1 MSYNPKEVGQRIK
14 DIRLKLGM
22 NMTTFGKAIDDY
34 NPNGKTKSG
43 TVSNWETG
51 KNLPNNERL
60 KKIAELGNVSV
71 LYLLEGKDAVSFL
84 EGKDAVDFLAEMNI
98 MINDHMVET
107 NENLKNQILNVKDL
121 SYTNTELL
129 LLKRTKDLID
139 KCKEFEEKD
148 ILLDLNTILTKIIE
162 MIDELDNDQESNED
176 KKKNIELIYEDLSDF
191 IKEQDT
197 VHTFYKQ
204 IKKHLN

>member
-1 MSYNPKEVGQRIK
+1 MNNKNIEIGARIK
-14 DIRLKLGM
+14 DIRISLGLTM
-22 NMTTFGKAIDDY
+22 KDFGKKFDPPASDSI
-34 NPNGKTKSG
+34 
-43 TVSNWETG
+43 VSRWERG
-51 KNLPNNERL
+51 VNLPNNERL
-60 KKIAELGNVSV
+60 KRIAELGNVPV
-71 LYLLEGKDAVSFL
+71 LYLLEGKDAT
-84 EGKDAVDFLAEMNI
+84 DFLVKMNMI
-98 MINDHMVET
+98 INDHMVET

-139 KCKEFEEKD
+139 KCKELEEKD

-162 MIDELDNDQESNED
+162 MIDELDNDEETNKE

-204 IKKHLN
+204 IKKHLD

>member
-1 MSYNPKEVGQRIK
+1 MDLESKKEKNKVIGKRIS
-14 DIRLKLGM
+14 DIRKSIGLTMEEFGSR
-22 NMTTFGKAIDDY
+22 MTPPASKGA
-34 NPNGKTKSG
+34 
-43 TVSNWETG
+43 VSNWENG
-51 KNLPNNERL
+51 YNLPNNERL
-60 KKIAELGNVSV
+60 KRIAELGNVPV
-71 LYLLEGKDAVSFL
+71 LYLLEGKDAT
-84 EGKDAVDFLAEMNI
+84 DFLVKMNMI
-98 MINDHMVET
+98 INDHMVET

-139 KCKEFEEKD
+139 KCKELEEKD
-148 ILLDLNTILTKIIE
+148 ILLDLNTILAKIIE
-162 MIDELDNDQESNED
+162 MIDELNNDEESDED

>member
-1 MSYNPKEVGQRIK
+1 MNNKNIEIGARIK
-14 DIRLKLGM
+14 DIRISLGLTM
-22 NMTTFGKAIDDY
+22 KEFGKKFDPPASDSI
-34 NPNGKTKSG
+34 
-43 TVSNWETG
+43 VSRWERG
-51 KNLPNNERL
+51 VNLPNNERL
-60 KKIAELGNVSV
+60 KRIAELGNVPV
-71 LYLLEGKDAVSFL
+71 LYLLEGKDAV
-84 EGKDAVDFLAEMNI
+84 DFLVEMNI
-98 MINDHMVET
+98 MINELMVET

-139 KCKEFEEKD
+139 KCKELEEKD

-162 MIDELDNDQESNED
+162 MIDELDNDEETNKE

-204 IKKHLN
+204 IKKHLD

>member
-1 MSYNPKEVGQRIK
+1 MDLESKKEKNKVIGKRIS
-14 DIRLKLGM
+14 DIRKSIGLTMEEFGSR
-22 NMTTFGKAIDDY
+22 MTPPASKGA
-34 NPNGKTKSG
+34 
-43 TVSNWETG
+43 VSNWENG
-51 KNLPNNERL
+51 YNLPNNERL
-60 KKIAELGNVSV
+60 KRIAELGNVPV
-71 LYLLEGKDAVSFL
+71 LYLLEGKDAT
-84 EGKDAVDFLAEMNI
+84 DFLVEMNI
-98 MINDHMVET
+98 MINELMVET

-139 KCKEFEEKD
+139 KCKELEEKD

-162 MIDELDNDQESNED
+162 MIDELDNDEESNED

>member
-1 MSYNPKEVGQRIK
+1 MNNKNIEIGARIK
-14 DIRLKLGM
+14 DIRISLGLTM
-22 NMTTFGKAIDDY
+22 KDFGKKFDPPASDSI
-34 NPNGKTKSG
+34 
-43 TVSNWETG
+43 VSRWERG
-51 KNLPNNERL
+51 VNLPNNERL
-60 KKIAELGNVSV
+60 KRIAELGNVPV
-71 LYLLEGKDAVSFL
+71 LYLLEGKDAV
-84 EGKDAVDFLAEMNI
+84 DFLVEMNI

-139 KCKEFEEKD
+139 KCKELEEKD

-162 MIDELDNDQESNED
+162 MIDELNNDEESNED

>member
-1 MSYNPKEVGQRIK
+1 
-14 DIRLKLGM
+14 
-22 NMTTFGKAIDDY
+22 
-34 NPNGKTKSG
+34 
-43 TVSNWETG
+43 
-51 KNLPNNERL
+51 
-60 KKIAELGNVSV
+60 
-71 LYLLEGKDAVSFL
+71 
-84 EGKDAVDFLAEMNI
+84 
-98 MINDHMVET
+98 MVET

-139 KCKEFEEKD
+139 KCKELEEKD

-162 MIDELDNDQESNED
+162 MIDELNNDEESNED